1 MECLEEGRKKGKR
14 AIKRKLNLK
23 KGRREKGLITRTG
36 LLKRP
41 LSFKKLIY
49 LHSVGLVGTGG
60 EVRLLT
66 ASKRKKSEEGIKSPG
81 VEFELPWRTIGA
93 YIHIERKKEK
103 KEFLYT
109 DRAERWNPLRKRI
122 TLMTIKGIRL

>member
-60 EVRLLT
+60 GGKI
-66 ASKRKKSEEGIKSPG
+66 ADGQQ
-81 VEFELPWRTIGA
+81 
-93 YIHIERKKEK
+93 KKE
-103 KEFLYT
+103 E
-109 DRAERWNPLRKRI
+109 
-122 TLMTIKGIRL
+122 